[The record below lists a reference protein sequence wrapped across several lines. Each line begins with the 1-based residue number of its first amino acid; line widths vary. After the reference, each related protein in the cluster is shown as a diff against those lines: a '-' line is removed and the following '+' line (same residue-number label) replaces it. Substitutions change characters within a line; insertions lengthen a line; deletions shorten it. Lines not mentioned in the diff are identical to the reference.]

1 MYCITLFRLVRSNN
15 IKPVPAK
22 RQPTGTL
29 KIIPTRKGAK
39 EILIY
44 PTGLRYPTGWYA
56 SFKKLVYL
64 LQRCGLPV
72 HHAGMI
78 CLQPKTTPRFQE
90 ISDERP
96 HCHCSPQKER
106 QNGRFSS
113 RGGPCLAEGGVRR
126 TVKQTGLAKD
136 ISTIMSKRTA
146 DVAISIIRV
155 MVFLP
160 MMALLCLIIIR
171 DGGPVFFWPSA
182 ALGAEESLSSASP
195 DHSSVFWNS
204 CSKAR

>member
-1 MYCITLFRLVRSNN
+1 MYSITLFRLVHINN

-22 RQPTGTL
+22 RQPTGTS
-29 KIIPTRKGAK
+29 KIIPTREGAK

-56 SFKKLVYL
+56 SFKKLAYL
-64 LQRCGLPV
+64 LQRRGLPV

-78 CLQPKTTPRFQE
+78 CLQLKTTPRFQE
-90 ISDERP
+90 IRDERP
-96 HCHCSPQKER
+96 HWHCSSQKER

-126 TVKQTGLAKD
+126 TVERTGLAKD
-136 ISTIMSKRTA
+136 ISTIKSKRTT
-146 DVAISIIRV
+146 DVAIAIFLV
-155 MVFLP
+155 VVFLP
-160 MMALLCLIIIR
+160 LMALLCLIIIR

-182 ALGAEESLSSASP
+182 ALRAEESLSSASP
-195 DHSSVFWNS
+195 DHSSAFWNS